1 MQNGTHL
8 CGRFVKPDPQ
18 GNALKNKKIPR
29 KNYKGNSTKTKI
41 KNPQNANKSIQIST
55 KNKQKSPTHNRVE
68 RKRKNKNKKIYSVT
82 HKSNPNNL

>member
-1 MQNGTHL
+1 MWSLRKARPAGECPKKQ
-8 CGRFVKPDPQ
+8 
-18 GNALKNKKIPR
+18 KNPR

-41 KNPQNANKSIQIST
+41 KNPQNVNKSIQIST